1 MAGFSV
7 DVGDAGT
14 SYAQGVAAPS
24 SAYSSPTATGL
35 EGLGKLLSA
44 FEPRK
49 TSAPT
54 QADKDK
60 TTNAALAASL
70 HALKGTTDD
79 PTKLKNAVEGVV
91 AKHTAAGNNFGDEEK
106 AAVEAMIGVPFELAT
121 FDAQEQALEQ
131 GMQGLQENAGQYAL
145 AVKTLADQG
154 NENPTDMDILAQAT
168 AYQQR
173 MGAAG
178 LLVAEAKALGAEAF
192 MTQELPAS
200 MLLLDGLEKEFWSLY
215 SVESGG
221 GELEPQFLAQADAAL
236 LQVRGQLSQGT
247 GVTDEMYKPVKARLD
262 QLENILKITKSFDS
276 DVLATTEADLQEH
289 LTKVRLNTVNQ
300 LLDAGKTDQANMVM
314 NLGPEYWAT
323 TAAQNYAS
331 VAKSLNEL
339 GGSKVDREPY
349 SIPVNAEVMSTGP
362 EQPSSGGVDTLPTFT
377 DEAIEHSSSLE
388 KGAVIANVTIAAAEN
403 ASLTPESVKDDTGLE
418 IFTTNATKTASIL
431 ANNGSLMKTTT
442 IDETLT
448 PDFFSKM
455 KILKRES
462 PQVWGNLR
470 DKWKEALLTQLNISA
485 TASSGTMAD
494 SYISVSALGE
504 LSYRF
509 DKKKS
514 GKDNLLSIPLN
525 PKTAALVES
534 YATTYYNGDML
545 SMFKDRGR
553 KLDTFA
559 RNQEGVDS
567 FLREGSRDLSKAMG
581 IVRQTKY
588 YSDKLKQLGVESKDL
603 EASLINEAPDAS
615 KGKLGFDINNPMQI
629 VWSDDT
635 DTDELLFA
643 TLKDGQYFTGP
654 DGNVYVKGEQRNGQ

>member
-49 TSAPT
+49 TAAPT

-79 PTKLKNAVEGVV
+79 PVKLKNAVEGVV

-145 AVKTLADQG
+145 AVKTLAEQG

-236 LQVRGQLSQGT
+236 LQVRGQLTQGT
-247 GVTDEMYKPVKARLD
+247 GVTDEMFKPVKARLD

-276 DVLATTEADLQEH
+276 NVLATTEADLQEH

-323 TAAQNYAS
+323 TAAQNYSS

-418 IFTTNATKTASIL
+418 IFATNATKTASIL

-455 KILKRES
+455 KILKTDS
-462 PQVWGNLR
+462 PAVHADLKA
-470 DKWKEALLTQLNISA
+470 KWKEALLTQLNISA

-514 GKDNLLSIPLN
+514 GEGNLLSIPLN

-553 KLDTFA
+553 KLDTFS

-581 IVRQTKY
+581 IARQTKY

-603 EASLINEAPDAS
+603 EASLVNEVPDAS
-615 KGKLGFDINNPMQI
+615 KDKLGFNINNPMQI
-629 VWSDDT
+629 VWSDET
-635 DTDELLFA
+635 DVDELLFNGLA
-643 TLKDGQYFTGP
+643 VGQYFT
-654 DGNVYVKGEQRNGQ
+654 NRNGDIEQKVR

>member
-49 TSAPT
+49 AAAPT

-79 PTKLKNAVEGVV
+79 PVKLKNAVEGVV

-131 GMQGLQENAGQYAL
+131 GMQGLQDNAGQYAL
-145 AVKTLADQG
+145 AVKTLAEQG

-388 KGAVIANVTIAAAEN
+388 KGAVIANITIAAAEN

-494 SYISVSALGE
+494 SYIAVSALGE

-514 GKDNLLSIPLN
+514 GEGNFLSIPLN

-581 IVRQTKY
+581 IARQTKY

-603 EASLINEAPDAS
+603 EASLVNEVPKAS
-615 KGKLGFDINNPMQI
+615 KDKLGFDINNPMQI
-629 VWSDDT
+629 VWSDET
-635 DTDELLFA
+635 DVDELLFNSL
-643 TLKDGQYFTGP
+643 TVGQYFT
-654 DGNVYVKGEQRNGQ
+654 NRNGDIEQKVR

>member
-7 DVGDAGT
+7 DVGDAGA
-14 SYAQGVAAPS
+14 SYAQGVAAPK
-24 SAYSSPTATGL
+24 SAYSSPTAAGL
-35 EGLGKLLSA
+35 KGLGNLLSA

-49 TSAPT
+49 VSGPT

-79 PTKLKNAVEGVV
+79 PVKLKKAVEGVV
-91 AKHTAAGNNFGDEEK
+91 ANHTAAGNNFGDDEK
-106 AAVEAMIGVPFELAT
+106 AAVEAMTGVPYDVAT
-121 FDAQEQALEQ
+121 FDAQDQALEQ
-131 GMQGLQENAGQYAL
+131 GIQGLQENAGQYAL
-145 AVKTLADQG
+145 AVKTLAEQG

-173 MGAAG
+173 IGAAG
-178 LLVAEAKALGAEAF
+178 LLVVEAQQLGAEAF
-192 MTQELPAS
+192 MTQGLPAAKI
-200 MLLLDGLEKEFWSLY
+200 LLDGLEKEFWSMY
-215 SVESGG
+215 NIEADG
-221 GELEPQFLAQADAAL
+221 GELEPQFLAQAEGTL
-236 LQVRGQLSQGT
+236 LQMRGMLSQGT
-247 GVTDEMYKPVKARLD
+247 GVTDEMYKPLKVRLD

-276 DVLATTEADLQEH
+276 KVLATTEADLQQS
-289 LTKVRLNTVNQ
+289 LTMVRLNTVDQ
-300 LLDAGKTDQANMVM
+300 LIDAGEIADANMVM

-323 TAAQNYAS
+323 TAATNFTE
-331 VAKSLNEL
+331 VALSLAEL
-339 GGSKVDREPY
+339 GSSKVHREPY
-349 SIPVNAEVMSTGP
+349 SISVNADAMTTGP
-362 EQPSSGGVDTLPTFT
+362 EQPSGDLSSDSLPTFT
-377 DEAIEHSSSLE
+377 PEAIEHSSSLE
-388 KGAVIANVTIAAAEN
+388 KGAVIANLTVAAAEN
-403 ASLTPESVKDDTGLE
+403 ASLTPESVKDDTGIK
-418 IFTTNATKTASIL
+418 IFATNATKTASIL

-514 GKDNLLSIPLN
+514 GEGNLLSIALN

-553 KLDTFA
+553 NLDTFA

-567 FLREGSRDLSKAMG
+567 FLREGSRDLSQAMG
-581 IVRQTKY
+581 IARRTKY
-588 YSDKLKQLGVESKDL
+588 YSDKLKQLGFESKDL
-603 EASLINEAPDAS
+603 EASLINEVPKAS
-615 KGKLGFDINNPMQI
+615 KGKIGFDVNNPLQI
-629 VWSDDT
+629 VWSDET
-635 DTDELLFA
+635 DVDELLF
-643 TLKDGQYFTGP
+643 TSLTVGQYFT
-654 DGNVYVKGEQRNGQ
+654 NRNGDIEQKVR

>member
-49 TSAPT
+49 TAAPT

-79 PTKLKNAVEGVV
+79 PVKLKNAVEGVV

-131 GMQGLQENAGQYAL
+131 GMQGLQENSGQYAL
-145 AVKTLADQG
+145 AVKTLAEQG

-236 LQVRGQLSQGT
+236 LQVRGQLAQGT
-247 GVTDEMYKPVKARLD
+247 GVTDEMFKPVKARLD

-276 DVLATTEADLQEH
+276 NVLATTEADLQEH

-323 TAAQNYAS
+323 TAAQNYSS

-418 IFTTNATKTASIL
+418 IFATNATKTASIL

-455 KILKRES
+455 KILKTDS
-462 PQVWGNLR
+462 PSVHADLKA
-470 DKWKEALLTQLNISA
+470 KWKEALLTQLNISA

-494 SYISVSALGE
+494 SYIAVSALGE

-514 GKDNLLSIPLN
+514 GEGNFLSIPLN

-553 KLDTFA
+553 KLDTFS

-581 IVRQTKY
+581 IARQTKY

-603 EASLINEAPDAS
+603 EASLVNEVPDAS
-615 KGKLGFDINNPMQI
+615 KDKLGFNINNPMQI
-629 VWSDDT
+629 VWSDET
-635 DTDELLFA
+635 DVDELLFNGLA
-643 TLKDGQYFTGP
+643 VGQYFT
-654 DGNVYVKGEQRNGQ
+654 NRNGDIEQKVR

>member
-49 TSAPT
+49 TAAPT

-79 PTKLKNAVEGVV
+79 PVKLKNAVEGVV

-106 AAVEAMIGVPFELAT
+106 AAVEAMIGVPFEIAT

-131 GMQGLQENAGQYAL
+131 GIQGLQENSGQYAL
-145 AVKTLADQG
+145 AVKTLAEQG
-154 NENPTDMDILAQAT
+154 NENPTDMEILAQAT

-178 LLVAEAKALGAEAF
+178 LLVAEAKELGAEAF

-236 LQVRGQLSQGT
+236 LQVRGQLAQGT
-247 GVTDEMYKPVKARLD
+247 GVTDEMFKPVKARLD

-276 DVLATTEADLQEH
+276 NVLATTEADLQEH

-323 TAAQNYAS
+323 TAAQNYSS

-388 KGAVIANVTIAAAEN
+388 KGAVIANLTVAAAEN

-514 GKDNLLSIPLN
+514 GEGNLLSIPLN

-553 KLDTFA
+553 KLDTFS

-581 IVRQTKY
+581 IARQTKY

-603 EASLINEAPDAS
+603 EASLVNEVPDAS
-615 KGKLGFDINNPMQI
+615 KDKLGFNINNPMQI
-629 VWSDDT
+629 VWSDET
-635 DTDELLFA
+635 DVDELLFNGLA
-643 TLKDGQYFTGP
+643 VGQYFT
-654 DGNVYVKGEQRNGQ
+654 NRNGDIEQKVR

>member
-49 TSAPT
+49 TAAPT

-79 PTKLKNAVEGVV
+79 PVKLKNAVEGVV

-106 AAVEAMIGVPFELAT
+106 AAVEAMIGVPFEIAT

-131 GMQGLQENAGQYAL
+131 GIQGLQENSGQYAL
-145 AVKTLADQG
+145 AVKTLAEQG

-236 LQVRGQLSQGT
+236 LQVRGQLAQGT
-247 GVTDEMYKPVKARLD
+247 GVTDEMFKPVKARLD

-276 DVLATTEADLQEH
+276 TVLATTEADLQEH

-323 TAAQNYAS
+323 TAAQNYSS

-388 KGAVIANVTIAAAEN
+388 KGAVIANLTVAAAEN

-418 IFTTNATKTASIL
+418 IFATNATKTASIL

-514 GKDNLLSIPLN
+514 GEGNLLSIPLN

-553 KLDTFA
+553 KLDTFS

-581 IVRQTKY
+581 IARQTKY

-603 EASLINEAPDAS
+603 EASLVNEVPDAS
-615 KGKLGFDINNPMQI
+615 KDKLGFNINNPMQI
-629 VWSDDT
+629 VWSDET
-635 DTDELLFA
+635 DVDELLFNGLA
-643 TLKDGQYFTGP
+643 VGQYFT
-654 DGNVYVKGEQRNGQ
+654 NRNGDIEQKVR

>member
-49 TSAPT
+49 TAAPT

-79 PTKLKNAVEGVV
+79 PVKLKNAVEGVV

-106 AAVEAMIGVPFELAT
+106 AAVEAMIGVPFEIAT

-131 GMQGLQENAGQYAL
+131 GIQGLQENSGQYAL
-145 AVKTLADQG
+145 AVKTLAEQG
-154 NENPTDMDILAQAT
+154 NENPTDMEILAQAT

-178 LLVAEAKALGAEAF
+178 LLVAEAKELGAEAF

-236 LQVRGQLSQGT
+236 LQVRGQLAQGT
-247 GVTDEMYKPVKARLD
+247 GVTDEMFKPVKARLD

-276 DVLATTEADLQEH
+276 TVLATTEADLQEH

-323 TAAQNYAS
+323 TAAQNYSS

-514 GKDNLLSIPLN
+514 GEGNLLSIPLN

-553 KLDTFA
+553 KLDTFS

-581 IVRQTKY
+581 IARQTKY

-603 EASLINEAPDAS
+603 EASLVNEVPDAS
-615 KGKLGFDINNPMQI
+615 KDKLGFNINNPMQI
-629 VWSDDT
+629 VWSDET
-635 DTDELLFA
+635 DVDELLFNGLA
-643 TLKDGQYFTGP
+643 VGQYFT
-654 DGNVYVKGEQRNGQ
+654 NRNGDIEQKVR

>member
-49 TSAPT
+49 VTE
-54 QADKDK
+54 ADKDK
-60 TTNAALAASL
+60 STNAALAASL

-91 AKHTAAGNNFGDEEK
+91 AKHTAAGNNFGDDEK

-131 GMQGLQENAGQYAL
+131 GMQGLQDNAGQYAL
-145 AVKTLADQG
+145 AVKTLAEQG

-178 LLVAEAKALGAEAF
+178 LLVAEAKALGAESF

-289 LTKVRLNTVNQ
+289 LTRVRLNTVNQ

-349 SIPVNAEVMSTGP
+349 SIPVNADAMTTSP
-362 EQPSSGGVDTLPTFT
+362 EQPSGDLSADSLPTFT

-388 KGAVIANVTIAAAEN
+388 KGAAIANLTIAAAEN

-418 IFTTNATKTASIL
+418 IFATNATKTASIL

-442 IDETLT
+442 IDESLT
-448 PDFFSKM
+448 PAFFSKM

-494 SYISVSALGE
+494 SYIAVSALGE

-514 GKDNLLSIPLN
+514 GEGNFLSIPLN

-581 IVRQTKY
+581 IARQTKY

-603 EASLINEAPDAS
+603 EASLVNEVPDAS
-615 KGKLGFDINNPMQI
+615 KDKLGFNINNPMQI
-629 VWSDDT
+629 VWSDET
-635 DTDELLFA
+635 DVDELLFNGLA
-643 TLKDGQYFTGP
+643 VGQYFT
-654 DGNVYVKGEQRNGQ
+654 NRNGDIEQKVR

>member
-49 TSAPT
+49 TAAPT

-79 PTKLKNAVEGVV
+79 PVKLKNAVEGVV

-145 AVKTLADQG
+145 AVKTLAEQG

-236 LQVRGQLSQGT
+236 LQVRGQLTQGT
-247 GVTDEMYKPVKARLD
+247 GVTDEMFKPVKARLD

-276 DVLATTEADLQEH
+276 NVLATTEADLQEH

-323 TAAQNYAS
+323 TAAQNYSS

-418 IFTTNATKTASIL
+418 IFATNATKTASIL

-455 KILKRES
+455 KILKTDS
-462 PQVWGNLR
+462 PAVHADLKA
-470 DKWKEALLTQLNISA
+470 KWKEALLTQLNISA
-485 TASSGTMAD
+485 TASSGKMAD
-494 SYISVSALGE
+494 SYIAVSALGE

-514 GKDNLLSIPLN
+514 GEGNLLSIPLN

-553 KLDTFA
+553 KLDTFS

-581 IVRQTKY
+581 IARQTKY

-603 EASLINEAPDAS
+603 EASLVNEVPDAS
-615 KGKLGFDINNPMQI
+615 KDKLGFNINNPMQI
-629 VWSDDT
+629 VWSDET
-635 DTDELLFA
+635 DVDELLFNGLA
-643 TLKDGQYFTGP
+643 VGQYFT
-654 DGNVYVKGEQRNGQ
+654 NRNGDIEQKVR

>member
-49 TSAPT
+49 TAAPT

-79 PTKLKNAVEGVV
+79 PVKLKNAVEGVV
-91 AKHTAAGNNFGDEEK
+91 AKHTAAGNNFGEDEK

-131 GMQGLQENAGQYAL
+131 GMQGLQDNAGQYAL
-145 AVKTLADQG
+145 AVKTLAEQG

-178 LLVAEAKALGAEAF
+178 LLVAEAKALGAESF

-276 DVLATTEADLQEH
+276 NVLATTEADLQEH

-349 SIPVNAEVMSTGP
+349 SIPVNAEAMSTGP

-494 SYISVSALGE
+494 SYIAVSALGE

-514 GKDNLLSIPLN
+514 GEGNFLSIPLN

-581 IVRQTKY
+581 IARQTKY

-603 EASLINEAPDAS
+603 EASLVNEVPDAS
-615 KGKLGFDINNPMQI
+615 KDKLGFNINNPMQI
-629 VWSDDT
+629 VWSDET
-635 DTDELLFA
+635 DVDELLFNGLA
-643 TLKDGQYFTGP
+643 VGQYFT
-654 DGNVYVKGEQRNGQ
+654 NRNGDIEQKVR

>member
-49 TSAPT
+49 TAAPT

-79 PTKLKNAVEGVV
+79 PVKLKNAVEGVV

-131 GMQGLQENAGQYAL
+131 GIQGLQENAGQYAL
-145 AVKTLADQG
+145 AVKTLAEQG

-178 LLVAEAKALGAEAF
+178 LLVAEAKELGAEAF

-236 LQVRGQLSQGT
+236 LQVRGQLTQGT
-247 GVTDEMYKPVKARLD
+247 GVTDEMFKPVKARLD

-276 DVLATTEADLQEH
+276 NVLATTEADLQEH

-323 TAAQNYAS
+323 TAAQNYSS

-418 IFTTNATKTASIL
+418 IFATNATKTASIL

-455 KILKRES
+455 KILKTDS
-462 PQVWGNLR
+462 PAVHADLKA
-470 DKWKEALLTQLNISA
+470 KWKEALLTQLNISA
-485 TASSGTMAD
+485 TASSGKMAD
-494 SYISVSALGE
+494 SYIAVSALGE

-514 GKDNLLSIPLN
+514 GEGNLLSIPLN

-553 KLDTFA
+553 KLDTFS

-581 IVRQTKY
+581 IARQTKY

-603 EASLINEAPDAS
+603 EASLVNEVPDAS
-615 KGKLGFDINNPMQI
+615 KDKLGFNINNPMQI
-629 VWSDDT
+629 VWSDET
-635 DTDELLFA
+635 DVDELLFNGLA
-643 TLKDGQYFTGP
+643 VGQYFT
-654 DGNVYVKGEQRNGQ
+654 NRNGDIEQKVR

>member
-1 MAGFSV
+1 
-7 DVGDAGT
+7 
-14 SYAQGVAAPS
+14 
-24 SAYSSPTATGL
+24 
-35 EGLGKLLSA
+35 
-44 FEPRK
+44 
-49 TSAPT
+49 
-54 QADKDK
+54 
-60 TTNAALAASL
+60 
-70 HALKGTTDD
+70 
-79 PTKLKNAVEGVV
+79 
-91 AKHTAAGNNFGDEEK
+91 
-106 AAVEAMIGVPFELAT
+106 MIGVPFEIAT

-145 AVKTLADQG
+145 AVKTLAEQG
-154 NENPTDMDILAQAT
+154 NENPTDMDILTQAT

-236 LQVRGQLSQGT
+236 LQVRGQLAQGT
-247 GVTDEMYKPVKARLD
+247 GVTDEMFKPVKARLD

-276 DVLATTEADLQEH
+276 NVLATTEADLQEH

-323 TAAQNYAS
+323 TAAQNYSS

-377 DEAIEHSSSLE
+377 GEAIEHSSSLE

-455 KILKRES
+455 KILKTDS
-462 PQVWGNLR
+462 PSVHADLKA
-470 DKWKEALLTQLNISA
+470 KWKEALLTQLNISA

-494 SYISVSALGE
+494 SYIAVSALGE

-514 GKDNLLSIPLN
+514 GEGNFLSIPLN

-553 KLDTFA
+553 KLDTFS

-581 IVRQTKY
+581 IARQTKY

-603 EASLINEAPDAS
+603 EASLVNEVPDAS
-615 KGKLGFDINNPMQI
+615 KDKLGFNINNPMQI
-629 VWSDDT
+629 VWSDET
-635 DTDELLFA
+635 DVDELLFNGLA
-643 TLKDGQYFTGP
+643 VGQYFT
-654 DGNVYVKGEQRNGQ
+654 NRNGDIEQKVR

>member
-49 TSAPT
+49 TAAPT

-79 PTKLKNAVEGVV
+79 PVKLKNAVEGVV

-106 AAVEAMIGVPFELAT
+106 AAVEAMIGVPFEIAT

-131 GMQGLQENAGQYAL
+131 GIQGLQENSGQYAL
-145 AVKTLADQG
+145 AVKTLAEQG
-154 NENPTDMDILAQAT
+154 NENPTDMEILAQAT

-178 LLVAEAKALGAEAF
+178 LLVAEAKELGAEAF

-236 LQVRGQLSQGT
+236 LQVRGQLAQGT
-247 GVTDEMYKPVKARLD
+247 GVTDEMFKPVKARLD

-276 DVLATTEADLQEH
+276 TVLATTEADLQEH

-323 TAAQNYAS
+323 TAAQNYSS

-388 KGAVIANVTIAAAEN
+388 KGAVIANLTVAAAEN

-514 GKDNLLSIPLN
+514 GEGNLLSIPLN

-553 KLDTFA
+553 KLDTFS

-581 IVRQTKY
+581 IARQTKY

-603 EASLINEAPDAS
+603 EDSLVNEVPDAS
-615 KGKLGFDINNPMQI
+615 KDKLGFNINNPMQI
-629 VWSDDT
+629 VWSDET
-635 DTDELLFA
+635 DVDELLFNGLA
-643 TLKDGQYFTGP
+643 VGQYFT
-654 DGNVYVKGEQRNGQ
+654 NRNGDIEQKVR

>member
-49 TSAPT
+49 AAAPT

-79 PTKLKNAVEGVV
+79 PVKLKNAVEGVV

-145 AVKTLADQG
+145 AVKTLAEQG
-154 NENPTDMDILAQAT
+154 HENPTDMDILAQAT

-276 DVLATTEADLQEH
+276 NVLATTEADLQEH

-349 SIPVNAEVMSTGP
+349 SILVNAEVMSTGP

-418 IFTTNATKTASIL
+418 IFATNATKTASIL

-455 KILKRES
+455 KILKTDS
-462 PQVWGNLR
+462 PAVHADLKA
-470 DKWKEALLTQLNISA
+470 KWKEALLTQLNISA

-494 SYISVSALGE
+494 SYIAVSALGE

-514 GKDNLLSIPLN
+514 GEGNFLSIPLN

-581 IVRQTKY
+581 IARQTKY

-603 EASLINEAPDAS
+603 EASLVNEVPKAS
-615 KGKLGFDINNPMQI
+615 KDKLGFDINNPMQI
-629 VWSDDT
+629 VWSDET
-635 DTDELLFA
+635 DVDELLFNGLA
-643 TLKDGQYFTGP
+643 VGQYFT
-654 DGNVYVKGEQRNGQ
+654 NRNGDIEQKVR

>member
-49 TSAPT
+49 TAAPT

-79 PTKLKNAVEGVV
+79 PVKLKNAVEGVV
-91 AKHTAAGNNFGDEEK
+91 AKHTAAGNNFGEDEK

-131 GMQGLQENAGQYAL
+131 GMQGLQENSGQYAL
-145 AVKTLADQG
+145 AVKTLAEQG

-236 LQVRGQLSQGT
+236 LQVRGQLTQGT

-276 DVLATTEADLQEH
+276 NVLATTEADLQEH

-323 TAAQNYAS
+323 TAAQNYSS

-349 SIPVNAEVMSTGP
+349 SIPVNAEAMSTGP

-418 IFTTNATKTASIL
+418 IFATNATKTASIL

-455 KILKRES
+455 KILKTDS
-462 PQVWGNLR
+462 PAVHADLKA
-470 DKWKEALLTQLNISA
+470 KWKEALLTQLNISA
-485 TASSGTMAD
+485 TASSGKMAD
-494 SYISVSALGE
+494 SYIAVSALGE

-514 GKDNLLSIPLN
+514 GEGNFLSIPLN

-581 IVRQTKY
+581 IARQTKY

-603 EASLINEAPDAS
+603 EASLVNEVPKAS
-615 KGKLGFDINNPMQI
+615 KDKLGFDINNPMQI
-629 VWSDDT
+629 VWSDET
-635 DTDELLFA
+635 DVDELLFNSL
-643 TLKDGQYFTGP
+643 TVGQYFT
-654 DGNVYVKGEQRNGQ
+654 NRNGDIEQKVR

>member
-49 TSAPT
+49 AAAPT

-79 PTKLKNAVEGVV
+79 PVKLKNAVEGVV

-131 GMQGLQENAGQYAL
+131 GMQGLQDNAGQYAL
-145 AVKTLADQG
+145 AVKTLAEQG

-276 DVLATTEADLQEH
+276 NVLATTEADLQEH

-349 SIPVNAEVMSTGP
+349 SIPVNAEAMSTGP
-362 EQPSSGGVDTLPTFT
+362 EQPSGDLSADISPTFT

-494 SYISVSALGE
+494 SYIAVSALGE

-514 GKDNLLSIPLN
+514 GEGNFLSIPLN

-581 IVRQTKY
+581 IARQTKY

-603 EASLINEAPDAS
+603 EASLVNEVPKAS
-615 KGKLGFDINNPMQI
+615 KDKLGFDINNPMQI
-629 VWSDDT
+629 VWSDET
-635 DTDELLFA
+635 DVDELLFNGLA
-643 TLKDGQYFTGP
+643 VGQYFT
-654 DGNVYVKGEQRNGQ
+654 NRNGDIEQKVR

>member
-49 TSAPT
+49 TAAPT

-79 PTKLKNAVEGVV
+79 PVKLKNAVEGVV
-91 AKHTAAGNNFGDEEK
+91 AKHTAAGNNFGDDEK
-106 AAVEAMIGVPFELAT
+106 AAVEAMIGVPFEIAT

-145 AVKTLADQG
+145 AVKTLAEQG
-154 NENPTDMDILAQAT
+154 NENPTDMDILTQAT

-236 LQVRGQLSQGT
+236 LQVRGQLAQGT
-247 GVTDEMYKPVKARLD
+247 GVTDEMFKPVKARLD

-276 DVLATTEADLQEH
+276 NVLATTEADLQEH

-323 TAAQNYAS
+323 TAAQNYSS

-377 DEAIEHSSSLE
+377 GEAIEHSSSLE

-455 KILKRES
+455 KILKTDS
-462 PQVWGNLR
+462 PSVHADLKA
-470 DKWKEALLTQLNISA
+470 KWKEALLTQLNISA

-494 SYISVSALGE
+494 SYIAVSALGE

-514 GKDNLLSIPLN
+514 GEGNFLSIPLN

-553 KLDTFA
+553 KLDTFS

-581 IVRQTKY
+581 IARQTKY

-603 EASLINEAPDAS
+603 EASLVNEVPDAS
-615 KGKLGFDINNPMQI
+615 KDKLGFNINNPMQI
-629 VWSDDT
+629 VWSDET
-635 DTDELLFA
+635 DVDELLFNGLA
-643 TLKDGQYFTGP
+643 VGQYFT
-654 DGNVYVKGEQRNGQ
+654 NRNGDIEQKVR

>member
-49 TSAPT
+49 TAAPT

-79 PTKLKNAVEGVV
+79 PVKLKNAVEGVV

-106 AAVEAMIGVPFELAT
+106 AAVEAMIGVPFEIAT

-131 GMQGLQENAGQYAL
+131 GIQGLQENSGQYAL
-145 AVKTLADQG
+145 AVKTLAEQG
-154 NENPTDMDILAQAT
+154 NENPTDMEILAQAT

-178 LLVAEAKALGAEAF
+178 LLVAEAKELGAEAF

-236 LQVRGQLSQGT
+236 LQVRGQLAQGT
-247 GVTDEMYKPVKARLD
+247 GVTDEMFKPVKARLD

-276 DVLATTEADLQEH
+276 NVLATTEADLQEH

-323 TAAQNYAS
+323 TAAQNYSS

-514 GKDNLLSIPLN
+514 GEGNLLSIPLN

-553 KLDTFA
+553 KLDTFS

-581 IVRQTKY
+581 IARQTKY

-603 EASLINEAPDAS
+603 EASLVNEVPDAS
-615 KGKLGFDINNPMQI
+615 KDKLGFNINNPMQI
-629 VWSDDT
+629 VWSDET
-635 DTDELLFA
+635 DVDELLFNGLA
-643 TLKDGQYFTGP
+643 VGQYFT
-654 DGNVYVKGEQRNGQ
+654 NRNGDIEQKVR